1 MVQEVQ
7 QQGNWYQTPNEI
19 QGIGNIRRRV
29 KEHTQVTPEKYFYCS
44 ASWSKSA
51 TTKPDGSL
59 WTLQQATLTI
69 NSEYGTTEF
78 RPLSGGIRIPQ
89 TWGYEIKLT
98 GKGGGYGTAYHYI
111 KVWGKQYLL
120 MTTQSSADYTTVST
134 ILNLGRYDIVTL
146 RAWASAPSE
155 WGATITDTITI
166 TKL

>member
-19 QGIGNIRRRV
+19 QGIGSIRRRV

-51 TTKPDGSL
+51 STKPDGSL
-59 WTLQQATLTI
+59 WPLQQATLTMG
-69 NSEYGTTEF
+69 SKYWTTEF
-78 RPLSGGIRIPQ
+78 KIQQWWIRIPQ
-89 TWGYEIKLT
+89 TWWYEITLT
-98 GKGGGYGTAYHYI
+98 WRGWWYGTAYHYI

-120 MTTQSSADYTTVST
+120 MTTQDSSNYKTVSK
-134 ILNLGRYDIVTL
+134 ILNLWKYDVLTL
-146 RAWASAPSE
+146 WAWASAPSE
-155 WGATITDTITI
+155 WGATIEDTITI

>member
-19 QGIGNIRRRV
+19 QGIWSIRRRV

-51 TTKPDGSL
+51 STKPDGSL
-59 WTLQQATLTI
+59 WPLQQATLTI
-69 NSEYGTTEF
+69 NSAYWTTEF
-78 RPLSGGIRIPQ
+78 KSLSGGIRIPQ
-89 TWGYEIKLT
+89 TWWYEIKLT
-98 GKGGGYGTAYHYI
+98 WKGWWYGTAYHYI

-120 MTTQSSADYTTVST
+120 MTTQDSANDKTVST
-134 ILNLGRYDIVTL
+134 ILNLGKYDIVTL